1 MSEQVKKPAAKRPT
15 VNIRFK
21 GGEPGKVSGSCAS
34 ATKDHGQFKYKF
46 VGAGPFE
53 VDAED
58 YRLYLEPLGR
68 FEIAPAKTQTGKQ
81 QQQ

>member
-1 MSEQVKKPAAKRPT
+1 MSEKVKTPAAKRAT

-21 GGEPGKVSGSCAS
+21 GGQPGKVNGAVAS
-34 ATKDHGQFKYKF
+34 ATRDHGQFRFKF

-58 YRLYLEPLGR
+58 YRLYLEPLGH
-68 FEIAPAKTQTGKQ
+68 FELAPAKPQAGKQ
-81 QQQ
+81 QQ